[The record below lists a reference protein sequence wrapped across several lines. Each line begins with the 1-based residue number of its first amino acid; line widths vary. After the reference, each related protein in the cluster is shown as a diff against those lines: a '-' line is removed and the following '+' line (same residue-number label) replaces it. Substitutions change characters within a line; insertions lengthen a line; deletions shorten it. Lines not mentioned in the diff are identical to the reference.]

1 VKLPPLTTRADV
13 AALVGL
19 PEDELD
25 ALMRPGTA
33 SGSPYVEFEV
43 PKRNGTARRIA
54 APRPKLRAAQRALLE
69 KLLSRIPPHDAAH
82 GFVAKRSTVTN
93 AQPHSGSAMVVK
105 IDLENFFPTVHF
117 RRVRGLFEA
126 YGYNHEVATTLAALT
141 THRPKLA
148 DGRVVWPG
156 VLPQGAPTS
165 PALANL
171 VCRRLDARL
180 TALAKKFKATYT
192 RYADDL
198 SFSFAA
204 LPEKLGRFL
213 WWVNSIC
220 QQEGFAENDP
230 KRRIMRRAGR
240 QIVTGLVVNERP
252 VIPRADR
259 RRFKAILYNCKKH
272 GLASQAHGR
281 ADFAQWLEGYAA
293 YVRMVQPK
301 LGEAWLREVRALTGA
316 VRPRP

>member
-1 VKLPPLTTRADV
+1 
-13 AALVGL
+13 
-19 PEDELD
+19 
-25 ALMRPGTA
+25 
-33 SGSPYVEFEV
+33 
-43 PKRNGTARRIA
+43 
-54 APRPKLRAAQRALLE
+54 
-69 KLLSRIPPHDAAH
+69 
-82 GFVAKRSTVTN
+82 
-93 AQPHSGSAMVVK
+93 MVVK

-198 SFSFAA
+198 SFSFASP
-204 LPEKLGRFL
+204 PEKLGRFL